1 MRMNKNITHP
11 LFVFIYPI
19 PMLQWLRER
28 WRPRAAAPADVRL
41 RIESNRLHLRD
52 LEKRMEH
59 LNKRALAERNQAKA
73 LHQSS
78 SRMSALFHLRR
89 AKMYESQEQAL
100 QGQMLNLDEATTRL
114 EQSALTA
121 ETFTG
126 LKQGAVALQDL
137 HKELDTDRIDDAM
150 ESIQE
155 QYAVQSELTDA
166 ISAPTS
172 VMDDDELLQEL
183 VGPEDPMLPAP
194 VAVAPAAPAPPPSLV
209 DLPAAPVADGPP
221 RSPPGA
227 PVELRDLE
235 AAMCI

>member
-1 MRMNKNITHP
+1 
-11 LFVFIYPI
+11 
-19 PMLQWLRER
+19 MLQWLRER
-28 WRPRAAAPADVRL
+28 WRPRAPAPADVRL

-52 LEKRMEH
+52 LERRLEH
-59 LNKRALAERNQAKA
+59 LNKRALAERQQAKE

-78 SRMSALFHLRR
+78 RRASALFHLRR

-126 LKQGAVALQDL
+126 LKQGAIALQDL

-150 ESIQE
+150 DSIQE

-183 VGPEDPMLPAP
+183 IGPEAPVVPKPAAVAP
-194 VAVAPAAPAPPPSLV
+194 VAPPTLV
-209 DLPAAPVADGPP
+209 TPLELPEAPVADGPP

-235 AAMCI
+235 ASMCI

>member
-1 MRMNKNITHP
+1 
-11 LFVFIYPI
+11 
-19 PMLQWLRER
+19 MLQWLLER

-126 LKQGAVALQDL
+126 LKQGAVALQQAGAGRSVEG
-137 HKELDTDRIDDAM
+137 HRVFSKEK
-150 ESIQE
+150 
-155 QYAVQSELTDA
+155 
-166 ISAPTS
+166 
-172 VMDDDELLQEL
+172 
-183 VGPEDPMLPAP
+183 G
-194 VAVAPAAPAPPPSLV
+194 PSLTQ
-209 DLPAAPVADGPP
+209 
-221 RSPPGA
+221 GA
-227 PVELRDLE
+227 FHGFPDWG
-235 AAMCI
+235 

>member
-1 MRMNKNITHP
+1 MARLRPYICP
-11 LFVFIYPI
+11 AAIAYIAALI

-28 WRPRAAAPADVRL
+28 WRPRAPAPADVRL

-52 LEKRMEH
+52 LEKRLEH
-59 LNKRALAERNQAKA
+59 LNKRALAERQQANE

-78 SRMSALFHLRR
+78 RRASALFHLRR

-100 QGQMLNLDEATTRL
+100 QGQMLNLDEATARL

-126 LKQGAVALQDL
+126 LKQGAIALQDL

-150 ESIQE
+150 DSIQE

-183 VGPEDPMLPAP
+183 IGPEAPAP
-194 VAVAPAAPAPPPSLV
+194 VAVAPVAPAPPPTLV
-209 DLPAAPVADGPP
+209 DLPEAPVADGPP

-235 AAMCI
+235 ASMCI